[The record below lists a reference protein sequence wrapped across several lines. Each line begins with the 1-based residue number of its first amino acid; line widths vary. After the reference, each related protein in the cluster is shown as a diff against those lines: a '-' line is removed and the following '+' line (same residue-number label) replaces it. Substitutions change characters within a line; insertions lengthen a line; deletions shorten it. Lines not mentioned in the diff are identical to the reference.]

1 MILTVCLNP
10 CTDVTIEVDSL
21 NVGKINHVKNKTLS
35 FTGAA
40 LNVAIGVARLH
51 GQSYATGF
59 MYNENGSQFEQALD
73 REGVPSVFVW
83 NKGRVRENYK
93 FIDNKSML
101 TEVNDVGECISEH
114 KQDELVDI
122 VGNLSKTCSV
132 MIVSGSLPQ
141 GVESGYYSRLFS
153 VAAPNT
159 LKIAD
164 TEGAKLLAALSTGLD
179 LVKPNKD
186 ELQSTLQQEFKSR
199 EDMLKGCYA
208 LLDKGAKRVLLSL
221 GKRGAIITD
230 GSKNY
235 YCKSINVAINSTVGA
250 GDGMVAAAA
259 MMPRT
264 GRPPQRD
271 LAGGRRRGHR
281 DGDDLRADLLYE
293 GKIRRNFRKHQSGGI
308 LSVAHGRGCQKRCRS
323 EGDHAHRREP
333 DRGPRLYPSI
343 RCAIRASSAAGRARS
358 CKKSAATRGAWSS
371 RGSRDTCT
379 TSATASTARATPS
392 RARCS
397 RTRS

>member
-10 CTDVTIEVDSL
+10 CTDVTIELDSL

-40 LNVAIGVARLH
+40 LNVAIGVARLK

-59 MYNENGSQFEQALD
+59 MYNENGSLFERALD

-101 TEVNDVGECISEH
+101 TEVNDVGESISET
-114 KQDELVDI
+114 KQAQLVEM
-122 VGNLSKTCSV
+122 VANLSKTSDV
-132 MIVSGSLPQ
+132 LVISGSLPQ
-141 GVESGYYSRLFS
+141 GVDSSYYNRLFS

-164 TEGAKLLAALSTGLD
+164 TEGAKLLAALQTGLD

-186 ELQSTLQQEFKSR
+186 ELQNTLQKE
-199 EDMLKGCYA
+199 LKTRDDLVRACYS

-230 GSKNY
+230 GTKNY

-259 MMPRT
+259 MALQQGAST
-264 GRPPQRD
+264 D
-271 LAGGRRRGHR
+271 EI
-281 DGDDLRADLLYE
+281 LRA
-293 GKIRRNFRKHQSGGI
+293 G
-308 LSVAHGRGCQKRCRS
+308 V
-323 EGDHAHRREP
+323 
-333 DRGPRLYPSI
+333 
-343 RCAIRASSAAGRARS
+343 AAGT
-358 CKKSAATRGAWSS
+358 ATV
-371 RGSRDTCT
+371 T
-379 TSATASTARATPS
+379 TFGTISFTKEKYDEIYANITVEEFKL
-392 RARCS
+392 
-397 RTRS
+397 